1 MFKFLRNAI
10 PGGDS
15 ARFYQA
21 SFDALVSQ
29 PVLGPTTSELPWS
42 VAFYYDAPTHPD
54 VMDHLCGGG
63 VLISDRWVLTCAH
76 IFSDIGRKRGEPLL
90 AEKTFYARIGG
101 RDVRTGIVRRINTPI
116 PGPFRPQ
123 RPGKLSGAVGD
134 ILLVE
139 LAEPVDPPSI
149 RLATSPAQVGQTVR
163 TFGWPGG
170 NDGDGVLAQVDT
182 TIIDPRSG
190 MLLGLSH
197 GELSA
202 AVPKDHPLGPGFS
215 GQPVFAMPDA
225 SDADMLEVVGLISRG
240 PNEGLSFGLP
250 MVLTDVTAH
259 LAWITA
265 TTSGAVTAC

>member
-1 MFKFLRNAI
+1 MVKLLRKAI

-21 SFDALVSQ
+21 SVDALASQ
-29 PVLGPTTSELPWS
+29 PVHGPTTSEVPWS

-54 VMDHLCGGG
+54 YMDHLCGGG

-76 IFSDIGRKRGEPLL
+76 IFSDVGRQRGEPPV
-90 AEKTFYARIGG
+90 AEKKFYARIGE
-101 RDVRTGIVRRINTPI
+101 RDVRTGVVRRINTPT
-116 PGPFRPQ
+116 PGPFRPR
-123 RPGKLSGAVGD
+123 RPGKLSGPIGD

-149 RLATSPAQVGQTVR
+149 RLARSPAQIGQTVR

-170 NDGDGVLAQVDT
+170 NDGDGVLNQVDT

-202 AVPKDHPLGPGFS
+202 AVPKDHALGPGFS
-215 GQPVFAMPDA
+215 GQPVLAMPDA
-225 SDADMLEVVGLISRG
+225 ADPGEPEVVGLISRG
-240 PNEGLSFGLP
+240 SNKGLSFGLP